1 MAVSLSPPSSL
12 SLSLSL
18 PLSLSLSLSLS
29 LPHLSIH
36 ILLFF
41 HLFFILGFD
50 VSVNLFTK
58 LEEALAS
65 VTPLIVNIQTYTS
78 KKERDG
84 RKTEDPL
91 FTHPLLLHRHESI
104 DEGHLSAAAISR

>member
-1 MAVSLSPPSSL
+1 M
-12 SLSLSL
+12 
-18 PLSLSLSLSLS
+18 
-29 LPHLSIH
+29 
-36 ILLFF
+36 
-41 HLFFILGFD
+41 
-50 VSVNLFTK
+50 NLFTK